1 MYNCN
6 ILLNFAPKIRIMED
20 PFYITGIIPEAY
32 FCDREKETSWMVRTL
47 ENKAHILLTSPRRMG
62 KTQLIRHVFEQP
74 SIKDNYYTFYTD
86 IYPTTSL
93 NELVLFLSKEIYSVL
108 VPKGKAV
115 LDKFLAGLHSLAGSF
130 GYDPVSNTPTFN
142 IKLGDIHSPEL
153 TLEEIF
159 RYLEQADRPCI
170 FAIDEFQQIA
180 NYPEKNVEATL
191 RTHIQKMNNCLF
203 IYAGSNRHILEN
215 MFNSAAKPFYNSAEQ
230 IYLECISKDVYTA
243 FAEEQFA
250 NASRKISPEAAS
262 LAYDLFEGHTY
273 YVHNV
278 LHNAFAYIEPDK
290 TIDETDIDNI
300 LNDILEEKG
309 HTFDSVMNQLNYQ
322 QKETLVS
329 IAKEGKASGV
339 TSVAYVKKHALK
351 SLSSVQYAI
360 SALLDKQLLTYQSV
374 ERTKVYSISDKFLE
388 MWICRT
394 Y

>member
-1 MYNCN
+1 MYNWN
-6 ILLNFAPKIRIMED
+6 SLLTFAPKTSIMEN
-20 PFYITGIIPEAY
+20 PFYITGIIPEPY
-32 FCDREKETSWMVRTL
+32 FCDRERETAWMVRTL
-47 ENKAHILLTSPRRMG
+47 GNRAHILLTSPRRMG

-93 NELVLFLSKEIYSVL
+93 HEFVLFLSKEIYSVL
-108 VPKGKAV
+108 VPKGKAA
-115 LDKFLAGLHSLAGSF
+115 LNKFLAALHSLAGSF
-130 GYDPVSNTPTFN
+130 GYDPFTNTPTFD

-153 TLEEIF
+153 TLEEISH
-159 RYLEQADRPCI
+159 YLEHADKPCI

-180 NYPEKNVEATL
+180 NYPEKNVEAML
-191 RTHIQKMNNCLF
+191 RTHIQKLNNCLF

-230 IYLECISKDVYTA
+230 IYLDSISKNIYTA

-250 NASRKISPEAAS
+250 KASRKIAPEAAS

-278 LHNAFAYIEPDK
+278 LHNAFAYIASDK
-290 TIDETDIDNI
+290 TIDEDDINKTVS
-300 LNDILEEKG
+300 DILEEKG
-309 HTFDSVMNQLNYQ
+309 RTFASVMNQLNYQ
-322 QKETLVS
+322 QKETLIA
-329 IAKEGKASGV
+329 IAKEGKASSV
-339 TSVAYVKKHALK
+339 TSVAFVKKHALK
-351 SLSSVQYAI
+351 SPSSVQFAI
-360 SALLDKQLLTYQSV
+360 NALLGKQLLTYQNE
-374 ERTKVYSISDKFLE
+374 ERTKVYSLSDRFLE

>member
-1 MYNCN
+1 MVN
-6 ILLNFAPKIRIMED
+6 
-20 PFYITGIIPEAY
+20 PFYITGIIPEPY
-32 FCDREKETSWMVRTL
+32 FCDREKETMWMVRTL

-74 SIKDNYYTFYTD
+74 SIKESYYTFYTD

-93 NELVLFLSKEIYSVL
+93 HEFVLFLSKEIYSVL
-108 VPKGKAV
+108 VPKGKTV
-115 LDKFLAGLHSLAGSF
+115 LSKFLAGLHSLAGSF

-159 RYLEQADRPCI
+159 SYLEQADKPCI

-180 NYPEKNVEATL
+180 NYPEQNVEALL
-191 RTHIQKMNNCLF
+191 RAHIQKMNNCLF

-215 MFNSAAKPFYNSAEQ
+215 MFNSSAKPFYNSAEQ
-230 IYLECISKDVYTA
+230 IYLDCISKEVYTS
-243 FAEEQFA
+243 FAEEQFVNA
-250 NASRKISPEAAS
+250 NRSIAPEAAS

-278 LHNAFAYIEPDK
+278 LHNAFAYIDRDK
-290 TIDETDIDNI
+290 TIDESDINKT

-309 HTFDSVMNQLNYQ
+309 RTFASVMNQLNFQ
-322 QKETLVS
+322 QKETLIA
-329 IAKEGKASGV
+329 IAKEGRASGV
-339 TSVAYVKKHALK
+339 TSVAFVKKHALK
-351 SLSSVQYAI
+351 SPSSVQFAI
-360 SALLDKQLLTYQSV
+360 SVLLEKQLLTYQSE
-374 ERTKVYSISDKFLE
+374 ERTKVYSLADRFLE

>member
-351 SLSSVQYAI
+351 SPSSVQYAI
-360 SALLDKQLLTYQSV
+360 SALLGKQLLTYQSV

>member
-6 ILLNFAPKIRIMED
+6 ILLNFAPKIRIMEN

-243 FAEEQFA
+243 FAEVQFA

-351 SLSSVQYAI
+351 SPSSVQYAI

-388 MWICRT
+388 MWICRI

>member
-1 MYNCN
+1 MYNLEN
-6 ILLNFAPKIRIMED
+6 LLTFAPKSSFMEN
-20 PFYITGIIPEAY
+20 PFYITGIIPEPY
-32 FCDREKETSWMVRTL
+32 FCDREKETAWIVRTL

-74 SIKDNYYTFYTD
+74 SIKNRCYTFYTD

-93 NELVLFLSKEIYSVL
+93 HELVLFLSKEIYSVL
-108 VPKGKAV
+108 VPKGKTV

-159 RYLEQADRPCI
+159 CYLEQADKPCI

-191 RTHIQKMNNCLF
+191 RAHIQKMNNCLF

-230 IYLECISKDVYTA
+230 IFLDCISKDIYTA
-243 FAEEQFA
+243 FAEELFA
-250 NASRKISPEAAS
+250 KAGRRITPNTTAY
-262 LAYDLFEGHTY
+262 AYDLFEGHTY

-278 LHNAFAYIEPDK
+278 LHNAFAYVDPDK
-290 TIDETDIDNI
+290 IVEETDIDNT
-300 LNDILEEKG
+300 LSDILEEKG
-309 HTFDSVMNQLNYQ
+309 RSFASLMNQMNYQ
-322 QKETLVS
+322 HKETLIA
-329 IAKEGKASGV
+329 IAKEGKASRV
-339 TSVAYVKKHALK
+339 TSVNFVKKHSLK
-351 SLSSVQYAI
+351 SPSSVQYAI
-360 SALLDKQLLTYQSV
+360 SALLEKQLLTYQNDG
-374 ERTKVYSISDKFLE
+374 RTKVYSVADRFLE
-388 MWICRT
+388 MWICRI

>member
-1 MYNCN
+1 
-6 ILLNFAPKIRIMED
+6 MEN
-20 PFYITGIIPEAY
+20 PFYITGIIPETY
-32 FCDREKETSWMVRTL
+32 FCDREKETVWMVRTL

-74 SIKDNYYTFYTD
+74 SIKDHCYTFYTD

-93 NELVLFLSKEIYSVL
+93 HEFVLFLSKEVYSVL
-108 VPKGKAV
+108 VPKGKSV

-130 GYDPVSNTPTFN
+130 GYDPVTSTPTFDV
-142 IKLGDIHSPEL
+142 KLGDIHSPEL

-159 RYLEQADRPCI
+159 RYLEQADKPCI

-180 NYPEKNVEATL
+180 NYPEKNVEAIL
-191 RTHIQKMNNCLF
+191 RTHIQKMSNCLF

-215 MFNSAAKPFYNSAEQ
+215 MFNSSAQPFYNSAEQ
-230 IYLECISKDVYTA
+230 IYLDRISKDVYTG

-250 NASRKISPEAAS
+250 KTGRKITHQAVSR
-262 LAYDLFEGHTY
+262 AYDLFEGHTY

-278 LHNAFAYIEPDK
+278 LHNVFAYMGYDKVIDEVDIDK
-290 TIDETDIDNI
+290 T
-300 LNDILEEKG
+300 LSDILEEKG
-309 HTFDSVMNQLNYQ
+309 RTFASVMNQLNYQ
-322 QKETLVS
+322 QKETLIA

-339 TSVAYVKKHALK
+339 TSVAFVKKHTLK
-351 SLSSVQYAI
+351 SPSSVQYAI
-360 SALLDKQLLTYQSV
+360 STLLEKQLLTYQSEQRV
-374 ERTKVYSISDKFLE
+374 KIYSVADRFLE

>member
-1 MYNCN
+1 
-6 ILLNFAPKIRIMED
+6 MEN
-20 PFYITGIIPEAY
+20 PFYITGIIPEPY
-32 FCDREKETSWMVRTL
+32 FCDREKETDWIVRTL

-93 NELVLFLSKEIYSVL
+93 HELVLFLSKEIYSVL
-108 VPKGKAV
+108 VPKGKTV
-115 LDKFLAGLHSLAGSF
+115 LDKFLAALHSLAGSF

-142 IKLGDIHSPEL
+142 IKLGDIHAPEL

-159 RYLEQADRPCI
+159 SYLEQADKPCI

-230 IYLECISKDVYTA
+230 MYLDCIPKEIYLGFVEKQ
-243 FAEEQFA
+243 FRKAE
-250 NASRKISPEAAS
+250 RKITPEAAS

-273 YVHNV
+273 YVHNL
-278 LHNAFAYIEPDK
+278 LHNAFAYIDFDK
-290 TIDETDIDNI
+290 AIDEADINNT
-300 LNDILEEKG
+300 LSDILEEKG
-309 HTFDSVMNQLNYQ
+309 RTFASVMNQLNYQ
-322 QKETLVS
+322 QKETLIA

-339 TSVAYVKKHALK
+339 TSVAFVKKHALK
-351 SLSSVQYAI
+351 SPSSVQYAI
-360 SALLDKQLLTYQSV
+360 SALLEKQLLTYQNQG
-374 ERTKVYSISDKFLE
+374 RTKVFSLSDRFME

>member
-1 MYNCN
+1 
-6 ILLNFAPKIRIMED
+6 MEN
-20 PFYITGIIPEAY
+20 PFYITGIIPEPY
-32 FCDREKETSWMVRTL
+32 FCDREKETTWFIRTL

-74 SIKDNYYTFYTD
+74 SIKDNCYTFYTD

-93 NELVLFLSKEIYSVL
+93 HELVLFLSKEIYSVL

-115 LDKFLAGLHSLAGSF
+115 IDKFLAGLHSLAGSI
-130 GYDPVSNTPTFN
+130 GYDPISGLPTFD
-142 IKLGDIHSPEL
+142 IKRGDIHAPEL

-159 RYLEQADRPCI
+159 RYLEQADKPCV

-180 NYPEKNVEATL
+180 LYPEKNVEALL
-191 RTHIQKMNNCLF
+191 RAHIQKMNNCLF

-230 IYLECISKDVYTA
+230 IYLDCIPKDVYTA
-243 FAEEQFA
+243 FANEQFSKA
-250 NASRKISPEAAS
+250 GRKILPEAVS

-278 LHNAFAYIEPDK
+278 LHNAFAYLNADK
-290 TIDETDIDNI
+290 VIDESDIHETLSNI
-300 LNDILEEKG
+300 LEVKG
-309 HTFDSVMNQLNYQ
+309 RTFASVMNQLNFQ
-322 QKETLVS
+322 QKETLIA

-339 TSVAYVKKHALK
+339 TSVAFVKKHALK
-351 SLSSVQYAI
+351 SPSSVQYAI
-360 SALLDKQLLTYQSV
+360 SALLDKQLLTYQNE
-374 ERTKVYSISDKFLE
+374 ERTKTYSVSDRFLE
-388 MWICRT
+388 MWICKT

>member
-1 MYNCN
+1 
-6 ILLNFAPKIRIMED
+6 MEN

-243 FAEEQFA
+243 FAEVQFA

-351 SLSSVQYAI
+351 SPSSVQYAI

-388 MWICRT
+388 MWICRI

>member
-1 MYNCN
+1 
-6 ILLNFAPKIRIMED
+6 MEN

-108 VPKGKAV
+108 VPTGKAV

-351 SLSSVQYAI
+351 SPSSVQYAI

>member
-6 ILLNFAPKIRIMED
+6 ILLNFAPKIRIMEN

-230 IYLECISKDVYTA
+230 IYLECISRDVYTA

-250 NASRKISPEAAS
+250 NASRKISREAAS

-351 SLSSVQYAI
+351 SPSSVQYAI